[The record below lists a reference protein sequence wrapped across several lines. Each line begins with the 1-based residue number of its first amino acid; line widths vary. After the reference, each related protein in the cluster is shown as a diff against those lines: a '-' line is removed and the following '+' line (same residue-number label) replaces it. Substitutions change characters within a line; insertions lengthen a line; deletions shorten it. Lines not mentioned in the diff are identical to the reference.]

1 MNEIMNEDDVR
12 WIWKRLQG
20 VMKSAEEE
28 RGIHPGLVTWSYLRF
43 STSLH
48 FQRFPDPGV
57 ATMMA
62 LDILMG
68 TIREHQ
74 TEESKEA
81 DSTSVVDSI
90 QDEDLVIGTPTGATL
105 Q

>member
-12 WIWKRLQG
+12 WIWNRLQG
-20 VMKSAEEE
+20 VIRSAEEE

-43 STSLH
+43 STSLL
-48 FQRFPDPGV
+48 FQRFPDPGG

-74 TEESKEA
+74 NEESKEV
-81 DSTSVVDSI
+81 DGTGVVDGM
-90 QDEDLVIGTPTGATL
+90 QDEDLAIGTPIGATL

>member
-1 MNEIMNEDDVR
+1 MDEIMNEDDAK
-12 WIWKRLQG
+12 WIWDRLQG
-20 VMKSAEEE
+20 VIKSAEEE

-68 TIREHQ
+68 TIREHEQ
-74 TEESKEA
+74 EQSEETGQACAA
-81 DSTSVVDSI
+81 DGMP
-90 QDEDLVIGTPTGATL
+90 DEQAVSGTPAGIVL

>member
-12 WIWKRLQG
+12 WIWNRLQG
-20 VMKSAEEE
+20 VIKSAEEE

-48 FQRFPDPGV
+48 FKRFPDPGV

-62 LDILMG
+62 LYILMG
-68 TIREHQ
+68 TILEHQ
-74 TEESKEA
+74 NEEPEEV
-81 DSTSVVDSI
+81 DCPGSVDGI
-90 QDEDLVIGTPTGATL
+90 RDEDLATGAPTGATL

>member
-12 WIWKRLQG
+12 WIWSRLQG
-20 VMKSAEEE
+20 VIRSAEEE

-74 TEESKEA
+74 NEESKEA

>member
-12 WIWKRLQG
+12 WIWNRLQG
-20 VMKSAEEE
+20 VIKSAEEE

-68 TIREHQ
+68 TIREHEQ
-74 TEESKEA
+74 EQSEETGPARTA
-81 DSTSVVDSI
+81 DGMP
-90 QDEDLVIGTPTGATL
+90 DEETATGTPAGIVL

>member
-1 MNEIMNEDDVR
+1 
-12 WIWKRLQG
+12 
-20 VMKSAEEE
+20 
-28 RGIHPGLVTWSYLRF
+28 
-43 STSLH
+43 
-48 FQRFPDPGV
+48 
-57 ATMMA
+57 MMA

-74 TEESKEA
+74 NEESKEA
-81 DSTSVVDSI
+81 DCTGVVDGT

>member
-12 WIWKRLQG
+12 WIWNRLQG
-20 VMKSAEEE
+20 VIKSAEEE

-48 FQRFPDPGV
+48 FQRFSAPGA

-74 TEESKEA
+74 NEEPKE
-81 DSTSVVDSI
+81 VDCGGSIDGI
-90 QDEDLVIGTPTGATL
+90 QDDDLAIGAPTGATL

>member
-12 WIWKRLQG
+12 WIWNRLQG
-20 VMKSAEEE
+20 VIKSAEEE

-74 TEESKEA
+74 NEESKEA
-81 DSTSVVDSI
+81 DCTGVVEGI
-90 QDEDLVIGTPTGATL
+90 QDEDLVIGTPTGVTL

>member
-12 WIWKRLQG
+12 VIWKRLQC
-20 VMKSAEEE
+20 VIKSAEEE

-74 TEESKEA
+74 YEESKEA
-81 DSTSVVDSI
+81 DCTGVVDGI
-90 QDEDLVIGTPTGATL
+90 QDEDFVIGTPTGATL